1 MDNIILL
8 WGAPF
13 VGLGARASVRVHR
26 RSELSLFL
34 LSFALVSA
42 LVGECILL
50 VGLYAGEV
58 VVDIYIVVVV
68 VVLHCWFRYRHW
80 VGSASR

>member
-26 RSELSLFL
+26 RPELSLFL

-50 VGLYAGEV
+50 VGLYAGGV

-68 VVLHCWFRYRHW
+68 FVRYC
-80 VGSASR
+80 

>member
-13 VGLGARASVRVHR
+13 VGLGARASVRVQR
-26 RSELSLFL
+26 RPELSLFL
-34 LSFALVSA
+34 LSFKLISA
-42 LVGECILL
+42 WVGGGILL
-50 VGLYAGEV
+50 VGVHAGGV

-68 VVLHCWFRYRHW
+68 FVRYC
-80 VGSASR
+80 

>member
-13 VGLGARASVRVHR
+13 VVLGARAFVSVQKGP
-26 RSELSLFL
+26 ELLLFL
-34 LSFALVSA
+34 LLFALVSA
-42 LVGECILL
+42 WVGVSILL
-50 VGLYAGEV
+50 VGFHAGGV

-68 VVLHCWFRYRHW
+68 IVLYC
-80 VGSASR
+80 